1 MRHGKSP
8 RRRVRDRVVRARCS
22 VREVARNARA
32 REEPDRDAVGGQFA
46 GKDAAAVGG
55 ETGAVRGLAQIE
67 ERAARVEIGVRVA
80 VAVCVRGKNDPP
92 SEFNSM
98 RSRLEHITAT
108 HRSKCR
114 SSRPTT
120 SSRPC
125 SPESCEEPSVP
136 STIRRTFVSRSNL
149 ARSVRRSLDKRQ
161 RVPRSPER
169 VETTVKSRT
178 WFVFCRLTAS

>member
-1 MRHGKSP
+1 MRHGQSP
-8 RRRVRDRVVRARCS
+8 RRRVRNRVARTRGN

-32 REEPDRDAVGGQFA
+32 GEEPDRDAVGGQFA
-46 GKDAAAVGG
+46 GEDAAAVGG
-55 ETGAVRGLAQIE
+55 ETGAVRSLARVE
-67 ERAARVEIGVRVA
+67 ERAARVEVGVRVA

-92 SEFNSM
+92 SEFKAM

-125 SPESCEEPSVP
+125 SPESCGEPS
-136 STIRRTFVSRSNL
+136 IAQYNQAVSRQS
-149 ARSVRRSLDKRQ
+149 RDSRESVRRSARQ
-161 RVPRSPER
+161 APP
-169 VETTVKSRT
+169 
-178 WFVFCRLTAS
+178 